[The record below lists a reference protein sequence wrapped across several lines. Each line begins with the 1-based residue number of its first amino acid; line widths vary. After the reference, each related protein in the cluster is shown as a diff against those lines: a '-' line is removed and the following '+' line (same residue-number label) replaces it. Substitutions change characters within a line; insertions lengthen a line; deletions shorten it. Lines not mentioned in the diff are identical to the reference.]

1 MGKKKFKMKKPQRK
15 KKIPAAL
22 PSSPAP
28 PWTELPTDVAANIL
42 QRLSCVELLESVQKV
57 CTTWRSL
64 CRDPAMWRV
73 IKFSDVDVDVDS
85 CDELEIICRHAVDRS
100 QGQLLDINLEYFGT
114 DELLHYI
121 SERSNQLRC
130 LSLACCDDISG
141 IGLREAA
148 KKLPQLEELH
158 LFCTRFIS
166 AEGIEAIGLSCPMLK
181 SFTFTYHRYIF
192 PLLKGNEFPM
202 AIAKSMPALRHL
214 CLIGNKMT
222 NEGVEAILDGCPQLE
237 SLDLRKCFSVD
248 LKGDLGSRCFQR
260 LKGLKGPG
268 DSTSDY
274 KWEAEIYDCEYDEDY
289 SPSEFGD
296 YSVGDYDDFTDPF
309 NDLYLNDEYNDYEHE
324 YGFFFWDD

>member
-121 SERSNQLRC
+121 SES
-130 LSLACCDDISG
+130 DG
-141 IGLREAA
+141 G
-148 KKLPQLEELH
+148 H
-158 LFCTRFIS
+158 MFTLFKVDVLF
-166 AEGIEAIGLSCPMLK
+166 PMLHGYGYEYRIGDDTGLLAASSDKRRRAENFK
-181 SFTFTYHRYIF
+181 S
-192 PLLKGNEFPM
+192 KEW
-202 AIAKSMPALRHL
+202 
-214 CLIGNKMT
+214 C
-222 NEGVEAILDGCPQLE
+222 
-237 SLDLRKCFSVD
+237 
-248 LKGDLGSRCFQR
+248 
-260 LKGLKGPG
+260 
-268 DSTSDY
+268 
-274 KWEAEIYDCEYDEDY
+274 W
-289 SPSEFGD
+289 
-296 YSVGDYDDFTDPF
+296 
-309 NDLYLNDEYNDYEHE
+309 
-324 YGFFFWDD
+324 